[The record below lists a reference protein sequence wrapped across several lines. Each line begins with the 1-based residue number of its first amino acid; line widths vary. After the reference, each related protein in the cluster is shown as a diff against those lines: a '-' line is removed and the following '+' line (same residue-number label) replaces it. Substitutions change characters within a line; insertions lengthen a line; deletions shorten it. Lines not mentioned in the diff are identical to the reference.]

1 MRGLGSQWFRVSLVP
16 CPVALKTSWENIG
29 VDSSLNPADR
39 RAIAALAA
47 LYAQA
52 IDELDFE
59 RLRGV
64 FTVDAE
70 LDTGSS
76 VRTGIDEIVAVME
89 GLRRYEST
97 THLVGEQVISSAAV
111 DTCTVVTPC
120 TAHHLT
126 VEGHCRTDRVMH
138 IHYQDECVRTKAD
151 GWRIRSRRLDV
162 VQVDERRVN

>member
-1 MRGLGSQWFRVSLVP
+1 MDR
-16 CPVALKTSWENIG
+16 
-29 VDSSLNPADR
+29 SLNSSDR
-39 RAIAALAA
+39 QAIADLAA
-47 LYAQA
+47 VYAQA
-52 IDELDFE
+52 VDERDFE

-70 LDTGSS
+70 LDTGSL
-76 VRTGIDEIVAVME
+76 VRRGIDEIVTIME

-97 THLVGEQVISSAAV
+97 THLVGAQIISSAAV

-126 VEGHCRTDRVMH
+126 VDGHCRTDRVMH
-138 IHYQDECVRTKAD
+138 IHYQDECVRTNAD

-162 VQVDERRVN
+162 VRVDERPLD

>member
-1 MRGLGSQWFRVSLVP
+1 MD
-16 CPVALKTSWENIG
+16 N
-29 VDSSLNPADR
+29 SLNPADR
-39 RAIAALAA
+39 RAIADLAA
-47 LYAQA
+47 VYAQA
-52 IDELDFE
+52 VDERDFE

-76 VRTGIDEIVAVME
+76 VRRGINEILTVME

-97 THLVGEQVISSAAV
+97 THLVGEQVISSVAV

-126 VEGHCRTDRVMH
+126 VDGHCRTDRVMH
-138 IHYQDECVRTKAD
+138 IHYQDECVRTEAD

-162 VQVDERRVN
+162 ARVDERPAG